1 MSHLIQKGRTL
12 SQNISASRLS
22 RHKVMLAHKT
32 MLRPAMKYPL
42 CGTTFT
48 AHECEIID
56 RSYFSTLLSN
66 MGFNPMTKRLFFFGP
81 PSLGYFGFK
90 NNYTGQG
97 ISQVQMLLSHLRH
110 KDEIG
115 HMIQIM
121 IENAQLAI
129 GLSLRPLTYNPQ
141 VFIQY
146 IESSWITSVWEFL
159 HSIKGQAQL
168 EDSWEL
174 GIQRVHNQNLMD
186 IWTHSALNLAP

>member
-1 MSHLIQKGRTL
+1 MIPQKDPCNGPRNLGAWLAPSGNNIDEMSHLIQKGRTL

-56 RSYFSTLLSN
+56 RSYFPTLLSW
-66 MGFNPMTKRLFFFGP
+66 MGFNPITKLLLFFGP
-81 PSLGYFGFK
+81 PSLGCFGFT
-90 NNYTGQG
+90 NTYTDQG

-121 IENAQLAI
+121 IENVQLVI
-129 GLSLRPLTYNPQ
+129 GLSLHP
-141 VFIQY
+141 
-146 IESSWITSVWEFL
+146 
-159 HSIKGQAQL
+159 
-168 EDSWEL
+168 
-174 GIQRVHNQNLMD
+174 
-186 IWTHSALNLAP
+186 